1 MATGCVEDRGGVQ
14 NWSEM
19 TLDEKRGIVY
29 IPLASPSY
37 DFYGANRKG
46 QNLFAD
52 SLVAL
57 DARTGKRLWHFQFVH
72 HDLWDY
78 DAPAAPKL
86 LTVRHNG
93 KMVDAVAQPTKQG
106 FLFVFDRVTG
116 QPLWPIEERAV
127 PKSDVPGE
135 ESWPTQP
142 FPTMPPP
149 FARQKFSRR

>member
-1 MATGCVEDRGGVQ
+1 
-14 NWSEM
+14 M

-29 IPLASPSY
+29 IPLGIAALRFLRRESHRPES
-37 DFYGANRKG
+37 FR
-46 QNLFAD
+46 QF
-52 SLVAL
+52 LVAL

-78 DAPAAPKL
+78 DLARAPKL

-93 KMVDAVAQPTKQG
+93 QDGGRRRAAHQTG

-142 FPTMPPP
+142 FPTKPRSVR
-149 FARQKFSRR
+149 AAEVHRG